1 MKEKM
6 LTALEEI
13 ISNLEDEL
21 NHLKNDRILYDN
33 PAELLEYV
41 KENFFTQFEED
52 LKQ

>member
-1 MKEKM
+1 MTEKM
-6 LTALEEI
+6 ITALEEI

-21 NHLKNDRILYDN
+21 NHLKNERVLYDE
-33 PAELLEYV
+33 PSELLDYV